1 MPYDPLNF
9 ANKPDY
15 LSDIPKDEY
24 ALQLAE
30 EELKA
35 DQAQIG
41 ELNKAQQNVEQQ
53 QKQEQAVQQEQ
64 DQKAA
69 NLDNESSALN
79 LGDIGNKLKGA
90 VEPYLE
96 INAALGGGMVDFIED
111 IGNRTGAK
119 WLDLDDRIEPQNKT
133 EYGKALRRV
142 VSVVGPNLVALAF
155 LKRGVNGFAKNWPGV
170 SQLTKLNA
178 PTKAG
183 LDVAASAGIG
193 VAVDAISRE
202 SEDRNLS
209 GTLKEEF
216 PSVFGWIPD
225 NIATLDTDSPDVKR
239 KKNILEGFGL
249 GGILDGVGYL
259 AKAAKPALQGLLP
272 GTKIIPIDDAAKASI
287 AKEAEQL
294 KPLTGDPAVDY
305 VGRNVEAREAHE
317 TASVMD
323 EFQRNPDPQNPTPR
337 MNPDLYNKHETGI
350 SGIRPNA
357 VRRGMIDAGRIFT
370 NTDTVNGVIENI
382 VSEPALREGLDA
394 ASQGKRPVIEM
405 VAKGIRESGKF
416 KAVTQLGKEIDP
428 RTMDE
433 GMLAMYKQIID
444 PNNKLDDISNVFID
458 EKFINN
464 NFKVAGQGIE
474 QITDRAYTTSM
485 LAVRRLMDDYMSA
498 ENAKAA
504 ALTINSVA
512 GEVADLSHGVK
523 IFGDEID
530 TGEVQQRILDKV
542 EFLLNETWVNS
553 YASGM
558 ALRNKGFWAKA
569 RNVADLGRIAKE
581 AHADITDKF
590 AKKAAQNKEFVD
602 NLRTISREN
611 PEYLKPLIE
620 AYDLTNGDVR
630 TISALNGWF
639 NKHLSPAGLI
649 TKGIVDNDPSMP
661 NFVQQG
667 LWSTLYNSVLS
678 ASSTFTN
685 AWFGNA
691 ALIVS
696 KPFSQ
701 LLGTGLDIKQLQR
714 WWVQYGALGDSFQ
727 KAMSYAQLQTQKILD
742 DPVKYGNIDRPDF
755 AIMDEDRWMV
765 LENIAEAKA
774 AQGETGPM
782 HMYRVAKA
790 LRDFNN
796 SKWVRYSANLM
807 SSGDAFTRA
816 FLGSAQARSRAYTEI
831 LDQGG
836 DVTKATLKQA
846 SERIYKEMF
855 DQDGIIRDEVVD
867 FQTKEIAMS
876 LDNPVSNAVTGL
888 TTAMPILKSFILFPR
903 TTTNMIGMGFRHTPL
918 AILHKDFLMAA
929 RPTKATKEQI
939 AEFMAARGVT
949 NYSYTDW
956 LDAAA
961 ETRGRVATGAI
972 ALFAANQLLLQ
983 GALTGNPPADKEQ
996 RRAMEKAMGGAYWNS
1011 VKVGD
1016 KWISHAWMGPMSSVL
1031 SMAADTA
1038 NLFANNPNEGILENL
1053 HNKIIYAVALNVTNK
1068 SWTQGIASFL
1078 DLTSGNE
1085 AAAKRWVAST
1095 GNSLIPF
1102 AGARGQVSRIY
1113 DPALREVEDDIGQ
1126 LMRNRNSL
1134 LDIFD
1139 PGGKLPYA
1147 RDIMDGS
1154 ILNNHNLLVRLL
1166 NSSTPIKVNTDKMTP
1181 GRQLLIDAGY
1191 NAVPALTKYHGSPE
1205 KYTHEQ
1211 RSKLAGYMGIYGN
1224 IEKQLDELSKKKWV
1238 QEELAAIKA
1247 ARMDN
1252 IESKELDFGRGNL
1265 HKEIDRIFL
1274 QAKQFAEAKL
1284 LNENPQMRM
1293 PAFEKGQREMQL
1305 RTGQQVQKVINFH
1318 RQGS

>member
-35 DQAQIG
+35 DQGQIG

-53 QKQEQAVQQEQ
+53 QKQEQVVQQEQ

-69 NLDNESSALN
+69 NLDKESSALN
-79 LGDIGNKLKGA
+79 IGENIKNN
-90 VEPYLE
+90 
-96 INAALGGGMVDFIED
+96 ISNAFEVPTALVGGFIDFAED

-119 WLDLDDRIEPQNKT
+119 WLDLDDRIEPQNRT
-133 EYGKALRRV
+133 EYGKALRRI
-142 VSVVGPNLVALAF
+142 VSVVGPNLVALAA
-155 LKRGVNGFAKNWPGV
+155 LKRGVNTFGKSWPGV

-183 LDVAASAGIG
+183 LDIAASAGIG
-193 VAVDAISRE
+193 VGVDAISRE
-202 SEDRNLS
+202 SEDNNLT
-209 GTLKEEF
+209 GTLKQEF
-216 PSVFGWIPD
+216 PAVFGWIPD

-239 KKNILEGFGL
+239 KKNIYEGL
-249 GGILDGVGYL
+249 GLNGLIDGIGYL
-259 AKAAKPALQGLLP
+259 AKAAKPAIKGLLP
-272 GTKIIPIDDAAKASI
+272 GTKIVPLDDTAKASI

-305 VGRNVEAREAHE
+305 VGRNIEAREAHE

-357 VRRGMIDAGRIFT
+357 VRRAMVDAGRIHT
-370 NTDTVNGVIENI
+370 NADTVNGVLENI
-382 VSEPALREGLDA
+382 VSEPALREGLEA

-405 VAKGIRESGKF
+405 VAKNVAESGKF

-433 GMLAMYKQIID
+433 GMLAMYKQIVD
-444 PNNKLDDISNVFID
+444 PNNKISDIQDIFID
-458 EKFINN
+458 EKFLNK
-464 NFKVAGQGIE
+464 NFKVGAQQGVE

-485 LAVRRLMDDYMSA
+485 LAIRRLMDDYMSVQ
-498 ENAKAA
+498 NAKAS

-512 GEVADLSHGVK
+512 GEVTDLSHGVK
-523 IFGDEID
+523 ILGDEVD
-530 TGEVQQRILDKV
+530 TGEIQQRILDKV
-542 EFLLNETWVNS
+542 EFLMNETWVNS

-558 ALRNKGFWAKA
+558 ALRNKGFWERAKSI
-569 RNVADLGRIAKE
+569 ADFGRIAKE

-602 NLRTISREN
+602 NLRSIAKDN

-639 NKHLSPAGLI
+639 NKHLNPAGLI
-649 TKGIVDNDPSMP
+649 TKGIIDNDPSMP

-667 LWSTLYNSVLS
+667 LWSTIYNSILS
-678 ASSTFTN
+678 STSTFTS

-691 ALIVS
+691 ALVVS
-696 KPFSQ
+696 KPFTQ
-701 LLGTGLDIKQLQR
+701 LLGTGLDHKQLQR
-714 WWVQYGALGDSFQ
+714 WWVQYGAVGDSFQ
-727 KAMSYAQLQTQKILD
+727 KAMSYARIQTQKIMD

-774 AQGETGPM
+774 ANGELGPL
-782 HMYRVAKA
+782 HMYRTAKA

-816 FLGSAQARSRAYTEI
+816 FLGSAQARARAYTEL
-831 LDQGG
+831 LDQG
-836 DVTKATLKQA
+836 VAITESSLKSA
-846 SERIYKEMF
+846 SDRIYKEMF
-855 DQDGIIRDEVVD
+855 DQDGIIRDEIVD

-876 LDNPVSNAVTGL
+876 LDNPISNAVTGL
-888 TTAMPILKSFILFPR
+888 TTTMPILKPFIMFPR
-903 TTTNMIGMGFRHTPL
+903 TTTNMLGMGFRYTPL
-918 AILHKDFLMAA
+918 VGLHKDFWMAV

-939 AEFMAARGVT
+939 AEFMAARGIT
-949 NYSYTDW
+949 NYSYNDW

-983 GALTGNPPADKEQ
+983 GALTGSPPADKEQ
-996 RRAMEKAMGGAYWNS
+996 RRSMEKAMGGAFWNS
-1011 VKVGD
+1011 VKIGNQ
-1016 KWISHAWMGPMSSVL
+1016 WYSHAWMGPMSSVL
-1031 SMAADTA
+1031 TMAADTA
-1038 NLFANNPNEGILENL
+1038 NLFWANPNEGILENI
-1053 HNKIIYAVALNVTNK
+1053 HGKILYAIGLNITNK
-1068 SWTQGIASFL
+1068 SWTQGLASFF
-1078 DLTSGNE
+1078 DLTSGDK
-1085 AAAKRWVAST
+1085 AALNRWVANT
-1095 GNSLIPF
+1095 GNSIIPF

-1134 LDIFD
+1134 MDIFD
-1139 PGGKLPYA
+1139 PNGKLPYS
-1147 RDIMDGS
+1147 RDVMDGS
-1154 ILNNHNLLVRLL
+1154 ILNNHNLVVRLL

-1247 ARMDN
+1247 ERMKN
-1252 IESKELDFGRGNL
+1252 VQSKELDFGRGNI
-1265 HKEIDRIFL
+1265 HREIDRIFL

-1305 RTGQQVQKVINFH
+1305 RTGQQIEKVVNFH
-1318 RQGS
+1318 RQGN

>member
-35 DQAQIG
+35 DQAQLG
-41 ELNKAQQNVEQQ
+41 ELNKAQQNVDQQNKQQEADQQ
-53 QKQEQAVQQEQ
+53 QQDAKAQAMES
-64 DQKAA
+64 
-69 NLDNESSALN
+69 ESSALN
-79 LGDIGNKLKGA
+79 IGENIKNN
-90 VEPYLE
+90 
-96 INAALGGGMVDFIED
+96 ISNAFEVPTALVGGFIDFAED

-119 WLDLDDRIEPQNKT
+119 WLDLDDRIEPQNRT
-133 EYGKALRRV
+133 EYGKALRSI
-142 VSVVGPNLVALAF
+142 VSVVGPNLVGLLT
-155 LKRGVNGFAKNWPGV
+155 LKRGVNGFAKNWPGI

-183 LDVAASAGIG
+183 LDIAASAGIG
-193 VAVDAISRE
+193 VAVDAVSRE
-202 SEDRNLS
+202 SDDRNLT

-259 AKAAKPALQGLLP
+259 AKAAKPMVKGLLP
-272 GTKIIPIDDAAKASI
+272 GTKIVPLDDTAKASI
-287 AKEAEQL
+287 AREAEQV
-294 KPLTGDPAVDY
+294 KPLTGNPAVDY

-317 TASVMD
+317 AASVMD

-337 MNPDLYNKHETGI
+337 MNPDLFNKHETGI

-357 VRRGMIDAGRIFT
+357 VRRGMVDAGRIHT

-433 GMLAMYKQIID
+433 GMLSMYKQIID
-444 PNNKLDDISNVFID
+444 PNNKLDDISDVFID

-464 NFKVAGQGIE
+464 NFKVDGKGIE

-512 GEVADLSHGVK
+512 GEVTDLAHGVK
-523 IFGDEID
+523 IFGNEID
-530 TGEVQQRILDKV
+530 TSEVQQRILDKV

-569 RNVADLGRIAKE
+569 KNVADLGRIAKE

-611 PEYLKPLIE
+611 PEYLKPLME

-639 NKHLSPAGLI
+639 NKHLNPAGLI
-649 TKGIVDNDPSMP
+649 TKGFIDNDPSMP

-667 LWSTLYNSVLS
+667 LWSTIYNSILS

-696 KPFSQ
+696 KPFTQ
-701 LLGTGLDIKQLQR
+701 LLGTGLDHKQLQR
-714 WWVQYGALGDSFQ
+714 WWVQYGAFGDSFQ
-727 KAMSYAQLQTQKILD
+727 NAMSYARLQTQKIMD

-765 LENIAEAKA
+765 LENIASARAAK
-774 AQGETGPM
+774 GESGPM
-782 HMYRVAKA
+782 HMYRLAKA

-816 FLGSAQARSRAYTEI
+816 FLGSAQARARAYTDL

-836 DVTKATLKQA
+836 DITEASLKQT
-846 SERIYKEMF
+846 SDRIYKEMF

-888 TTAMPILKSFILFPR
+888 TTAMPILKPFILFPR
-903 TTTNMIGMGFRHTPL
+903 TTTNMLGMGFRYSPL
-918 AILHKDFLMAA
+918 GVLHKDFLMAV
-929 RPTKATKEQI
+929 RPTQATKEQI
-939 AEFMAARGVT
+939 AEFMAARGIT
-949 NYSYTDW
+949 NYSYNDW

-972 ALFAANQLLLQ
+972 ALFGANQLLLQ
-983 GALTGNPPADKEQ
+983 GALTGSPPADKEQ
-996 RRAMEKAMGGAYWNS
+996 RRSMEKAMGGAYWNS
-1011 VKVGD
+1011 VKIGNQ
-1016 KWISHAWMGPMSSVL
+1016 WYSHQWMGPMSSVL
-1031 SMAADTA
+1031 TMAADTA
-1038 NLFANNPNEGILENL
+1038 NLFWANPNEGILENI
-1053 HNKIIYAVALNVTNK
+1053 HGKILYSVGLNITNK
-1068 SWTQGIASFL
+1068 SWTQGLASFF
-1078 DLTSGNE
+1078 DLTSGNK
-1085 AAAKRWVAST
+1085 AALNRWIANT
-1095 GNSLIPF
+1095 GNSIIPF

-1139 PGGKLPYA
+1139 PNGKLPYS

-1166 NSSTPIKVNTDKMTP
+1166 NASTPIKVNTDKMTP

-1191 NAVPALTKYHGSPE
+1191 NAVPSLTKYHGSPE

-1224 IEKQLDELSKKKWV
+1224 IESQLEELTKKPWV
-1238 QEELAAIKA
+1238 QQELAAIKD
-1247 ARMDN
+1247 ARMKN
-1252 IESKELDFGRGNL
+1252 IESKELDFGKGNL
-1265 HKEIDRIFL
+1265 HREIDRIFL
-1274 QAKQFAEAKL
+1274 QAKQFAESKL
-1284 LNENPQMRM
+1284 LNENPQMRA
-1293 PAFEKGQREMQL
+1293 PGFAKGSREMQL
-1305 RTGQQVQKVINFH
+1305 RTGQDIQKVINFH

>member
-79 LGDIGNKLKGA
+79 IGENIKNNLS
-90 VEPYLE
+90 
-96 INAALGGGMVDFIED
+96 NAFEVPTALVGGFIDFAED

-119 WLDLDDRIEPQNKT
+119 WLDLDDRIEPQNRT
-133 EYGKALRRV
+133 EYGKALRRI
-142 VSVVGPNLVALAF
+142 VSVVGPNLVALAA
-155 LKRGVNGFAKNWPGV
+155 LKRGVNTFGKSWPGI

-202 SEDRNLS
+202 SEDRNLT

-216 PSVFGWIPD
+216 PAAFGWIPD

-239 KKNILEGFGL
+239 KKNILEGFGFN
-249 GGILDGVGYL
+249 GILDGVGYL
-259 AKAAKPALQGLLP
+259 AKAAKPAIKGLLP
-272 GTKIIPIDDAAKASI
+272 GTKIIPLDDAAKASI

-337 MNPDLYNKHETGI
+337 MNPDLFNKHETGI

-357 VRRGMIDAGRIFT
+357 VRRGMVDAGRIYT
-370 NTDTVNGVIENI
+370 NSDTVNGVIENI
-382 VSEPALREGLDA
+382 VSEPALRQGLEA
-394 ASQGKRPVIEM
+394 ATQGKRPVIEM
-405 VAKGIRESGKF
+405 VASGIRESGKF

-433 GMLAMYKQIID
+433 GMLSMYKQIVD
-444 PNNKLDDISNVFID
+444 PNNKLDDIRDVFID

-512 GEVADLSHGVK
+512 GEVTDLAHGVK

-530 TGEVQQRILDKV
+530 TGEIQQRILDKV

-558 ALRNKGFWAKA
+558 ALRNKGFWAQA

-611 PEYLKPLIE
+611 PEYLKPLME

-639 NKHLSPAGLI
+639 NKHLNPAGLV
-649 TKGIVDNDPSMP
+649 TKGIIDNDPSMP

-667 LWSTLYNSVLS
+667 LWSTIYNSILS

-691 ALIVS
+691 ALVVA
-696 KPFSQ
+696 KPFTQ
-701 LLGTGLDIKQLQR
+701 LLGTGLDHNQLKR
-714 WWVQYGALGDSFQ
+714 WWVQYGAVGDSFQ
-727 KAMSYAQLQTQKILD
+727 KAMSYARVQTQKIMD
-742 DPVKYGNIDRPDF
+742 DPVKYGSIDRPDF

-765 LENIAEAKA
+765 LENIANAKA

-782 HMYRVAKA
+782 HMYRLAKA

-816 FLGSAQARSRAYTEI
+816 FLGSATARARAYTDL

-836 DVTKATLKQA
+836 EITESSLKAA

-855 DQDGIIRDEVVD
+855 DQDGIIRDEIVD

-888 TTAMPILKSFILFPR
+888 TTAMPILKPFILFPR
-903 TTTNMIGMGFRHTPL
+903 TTTNMLGMGFRYTPL
-918 AILHKDFLMAA
+918 GVLHKDFLMAV

-939 AEFMAARGVT
+939 SEFMAARGIT
-949 NYSYTDW
+949 NYSYNDW

-972 ALFAANQLLLQ
+972 TLFAANQLLLQ
-983 GALTGNPPADKEQ
+983 GGLTGSPPADKEQ
-996 RRAMEKAMGGAYWNS
+996 RRSMEKAMGGAFWNS
-1011 VKVGD
+1011 VKIGD
-1016 KWISHAWMGPMSSVL
+1016 QWYSHAWMGPMSSVL
-1031 SMAADTA
+1031 TMAADTA
-1038 NLFANNPNEGILENL
+1038 NLFWANPNQGILENI
-1053 HNKIIYAVALNVTNK
+1053 HGKILYAVGLNITNK
-1068 SWTQGIASFL
+1068 SWTQGLASFF
-1078 DLTSGNE
+1078 DLTSGDK
-1085 AAAKRWVAST
+1085 AALNRWIANT
-1095 GNSLIPF
+1095 GNSIIPF

-1126 LMRNRNSL
+1126 LMRNRNGL
-1134 LDIFD
+1134 LDILD
-1139 PGGKLPYA
+1139 PNGKLPYS
-1147 RDIMDGS
+1147 RDVMDGS
-1154 ILNNHNLLVRLL
+1154 ILNNHNLVVRLL
-1166 NSSTPIKVNTDKMTP
+1166 NSSTPIKINTDKMTP

-1224 IEKQLDELSKKKWV
+1224 IEGQLAELTKKPWV
-1238 QEELAAIKA
+1238 QQELAAIKD
-1247 ARMDN
+1247 ARMKN
-1252 IESKELDFGRGNL
+1252 VESKELDFGKGNL
-1265 HKEIDRIFL
+1265 HREIDRIFL

-1293 PAFEKGQREMQL
+1293 PGFEKGQREMQL
-1305 RTGQQVQKVINFH
+1305 RTGQDIQKVVNFH
-1318 RQGS
+1318 RQGN

>member
-35 DQAQIG
+35 DQAQVG
-41 ELNKAQQNVEQQ
+41 ELNKAQQNVDQQ

-69 NLDNESSALN
+69 NLDKESSALN
-79 LGDIGNKLKGA
+79 IGVNIKNNLS
-90 VEPYLE
+90 
-96 INAALGGGMVDFIED
+96 NAFEVPTALVGGFIDFAED

-119 WLDLDDRIEPQNKT
+119 WLDLDDRIEPQNRT
-133 EYGKALRRV
+133 EYGKALRRI
-142 VSVVGPNLVALAF
+142 VSVVGPNLVALAL
-155 LKRGVNGFAKNWPGV
+155 LKRGVNTFGKSWPGV

-183 LDVAASAGIG
+183 LDIAASAGIG
-193 VAVDAISRE
+193 VGVDAISRE
-202 SEDRNLS
+202 SEDNNLT
-209 GTLKEEF
+209 GTLKQEF
-216 PSVFGWIPD
+216 PAVFGWIPD
-225 NIATLDTDSPDVKR
+225 DIATLDTDSPDVKR
-239 KKNILEGFGL
+239 KKNILEGLGL
-249 GGILDGVGYL
+249 GGIIDGVGYL
-259 AKAAKPALQGLLP
+259 AKAAKPAIKGLLP
-272 GTKIIPIDDAAKASI
+272 GTKIVPLDETAKASI

-305 VGRNVEAREAHE
+305 VGRNIEAREAHE

-357 VRRGMIDAGRIFT
+357 VRRAMVDAGRIHT
-370 NTDTVNGVIENI
+370 NTDTVNGVLENI

-394 ASQGKRPVIEM
+394 ATQGKRPVIEM
-405 VAKGIRESGKF
+405 VAKGVAESGKF

-433 GMLAMYKQIID
+433 GMLAMYKQIVD
-444 PNNKLDDISNVFID
+444 PNNKISDIQDIFID
-458 EKFINN
+458 EKFLNK
-464 NFKVAGQGIE
+464 NFKVGAQQGVE

-485 LAVRRLMDDYMSA
+485 LAIRRLMDDYMSVK
-498 ENAKAA
+498 NAKAS

-512 GEVADLSHGVK
+512 GEVTDLSHGVK
-523 IFGDEID
+523 ILGDEVD
-530 TGEVQQRILDKV
+530 TGEIQQRILDKV
-542 EFLLNETWVNS
+542 EFLMNETWVNS

-558 ALRNKGFWAKA
+558 ALRNKGFWERVKSI
-569 RNVADLGRIAKE
+569 ADFGRIAKE
-581 AHADITDKF
+581 AHTDITDKF

-602 NLRTISREN
+602 NLRNIAREN

-639 NKHLSPAGLI
+639 NKHLNPSGLI
-649 TKGIVDNDPSMP
+649 TKGIIDNDPSVP

-678 ASSTFTN
+678 ATSTFTN

-691 ALIVS
+691 ALIVN
-696 KPFSQ
+696 KPFTQ
-701 LLGTGLDIKQLQR
+701 LLGTGLDHKQLQR
-714 WWVQYGALGDSFQ
+714 WWVQYGAVGDSFQ
-727 KAMSYAQLQTQKILD
+727 KAMSYARMQTQKILD
-742 DPVKYGNIDRPDF
+742 NPVKYGNIDRPDF
-755 AIMDEDRWMV
+755 AILDEDRWMV
-765 LENIAEAKA
+765 LENVAKA
-774 AQGETGPM
+774 KEANGESGPM
-782 HMYRVAKA
+782 HMYRLAKS

-816 FLGSAQARSRAYTEI
+816 FLGSAQARARAYTEL
-831 LDQGG
+831 LDQGVE
-836 DVTKATLKQA
+836 VTEASLKQA
-846 SERIYKEMF
+846 SDRIYKEMF
-855 DQDGIIRDEVVD
+855 DQDGIIRDEIVD
-867 FQTKEIAMS
+867 FQTKEIALS
-876 LDNPVSNAVTGL
+876 LDNPLSNAVTGL
-888 TTAMPILKSFILFPR
+888 TNVMPILKPFILFPR

-918 AILHKDFLMAA
+918 AMLHKDFRIAA
-929 RPTKATKEQI
+929 RPTMATKEQI
-939 AEFMAARGVT
+939 AEFMAARGIT
-949 NYSYTDW
+949 NYGYNDW

-972 ALFAANQLLLQ
+972 ALFGAHQLLLQ
-983 GALTGNPPADKEQ
+983 GSLTGNPPADKEQ

-1011 VKVGD
+1011 IKIGNQ
-1016 KWISHAWMGPMSSVL
+1016 WYSHAWLGPMSSIL
-1031 SMAADTA
+1031 SMAADSA
-1038 NLFANNPNEGILENL
+1038 NLFWANPNEGILENL
-1053 HNKIIYAVALNVTNK
+1053 HQKIIYSVALNVTNK
-1068 SWTQGIASFL
+1068 SWTQGLASFL
-1078 DLTSGNE
+1078 DVTSGDGSAFN
-1085 AAAKRWVAST
+1085 RFVATT
-1095 GNSLIPF
+1095 GNALIPF
-1102 AGARGQVSRIY
+1102 AGARGQVGRIY

-1134 LDIFD
+1134 FDILD
-1139 PGGKLPYA
+1139 PNSKLPYA

-1166 NSSTPIKVNTDKMTP
+1166 NNSTPIKVNTDKMTP

-1191 NAVPALTKYHGSPE
+1191 NAVPALTKYYGSPE
-1205 KYTHEQ
+1205 NYTHEQ

-1224 IEKQLDELSKKKWV
+1224 IEGQLADLTKKPWV
-1238 QEELAAIKA
+1238 QQELAAIKD
-1247 ARMDN
+1247 ARMRN
-1252 IESKELDFGRGNL
+1252 IESKELDFGKGNL
-1265 HKEIDRIFL
+1265 HREIDRIFL
-1274 QAKQFAEAKL
+1274 QAKQFAESKL

-1293 PAFEKGQREMQL
+1293 PGFEKGQREMQL
-1305 RTGQQVQKVINFH
+1305 RTGQQIEKVVNFH
-1318 RQGS
+1318 RQGN